1 MYSFS
6 NGQLPKLLLCLFTQ
20 NVDVHQ
26 HNTRH
31 HKDPHVVSR
40 KSSVASKSFIHA
52 APKIWF
58 ELPANIKAC
67 KTTKSFKYKL
77 KSYFVDQY

>member
-1 MYSFS
+1 MANNHYVKIFSIKMYICNSSITQWEPLFS
-6 NGQLPKLLLCLFTQ
+6 PQ
-20 NVDVHQ
+20 NVDFHQ

-58 ELPANIKAC
+58 ELRANIKI
-67 KTTKSFKYKL
+67 F
-77 KSYFVDQY
+77 